1 MRISIGSLQHLQVY
15 FQVFVPV
22 PVACRRLLCGADST
36 ARPAPTIVQDPGL
49 PIRSRN
55 DLGAKRDYEEMLAK
69 KGRLGT
75 DEDALA
81 LRLNVQ
87 ANFPEQRRAQ
97 AGHLSGHIAI
107 RRLPDGSIS
116 GLLRKRATANPFT
129 RASCSSWSSNGHTS
143 TTV

>member
-1 MRISIGSLQHLQVY
+1 MRLSIDSLQHLQVY

-22 PVACRRLLCGADST
+22 PVACRRLLRGADST
-36 ARPAPTIVQDPGL
+36 ARLHVAPTIVQDPGC
-49 PIRSRN
+49 RSGVDLA

-75 DEDALA
+75 DEDALV

-97 AGHLSGHIAI
+97 AGPLSGHIAM
-107 RRLPDGSIS
+107 RRRPDGSIDHFNNYCL
-116 GLLRKRATANPFT
+116 GT
-129 RASCSSWSSNGHTS
+129 
-143 TTV
+143 